1 MSKELRGP
9 AGPKRYEDSVGVG
22 SYHLDLHPTTVSQRT
37 FYIPNHPYEIP
48 LGSLIPVRV
57 KNLLPACK
65 NISMT
70 QIANGCYRL
79 HPTEWNI
86 GEAAGTLAAYA
97 IRQQVEPSA
106 VRESAEHLRA
116 YQQQLMALGV
126 QLHWTPEELEA

>member
-1 MSKELRGP
+1 M
-9 AGPKRYEDSVGVG
+9 
-22 SYHLDLHPTTVSQRT
+22 
-37 FYIPNHPYEIP
+37 
-48 LGSLIPVRV
+48 IPVRV

-86 GEAAGTLAAYA
+86 GEAAGTLTAYA
-97 IRQQVEPSA
+97 IKQQVEPSA

-116 YQQQLMALGV
+116 YQQQLIALGV
-126 QLHWTPEELEA
+126 QLHWTPEEMEA

>member
-1 MSKELRGP
+1 M
-9 AGPKRYEDSVGVG
+9 GVG

-57 KNLLPACK
+57 TNLLPACK

-86 GEAAGTLAAYA
+86 GEAAGLLASYA
-97 IRQQVEPSA
+97 CTRRVLPRG
-106 VRESAEHLRA
+106 VYESEAHLKA
-116 YQQQLMALGV
+116 YQQLLTEHGV
-126 QLHWTPEELEA
+126 QLHWSEAELEMQ